1 MSRLETALS
10 FSDLEAFWSEL
21 NRLSMLEYD
30 GAFCAGLRLR
40 AQLTHQLSFSTACQI
55 ASPLTGGR

>member
-30 GAFCAGLRLR
+30 GAFCAGLRLG
-40 AQLTHQLSFSTACQI
+40 AQFTHQLLFQPPAKT
-55 ASPLTGGR
+55 PRP